1 MQYPGDADLAAAVAN
16 PERVIDVLLELDWD
30 RDGLYGHAYSDMSWL
45 VTSAVVDASTIAD
58 DAPDELKTIVGAA
71 SSELR
76 VVLGGSRFAGDIP
89 ADVASLLD
97 SEWNEALATTGISA
111 TQLFN
116 PYLADSPLHGYRTPG
131 TPVRYSRIETTA
143 SGDVAV
149 RQFTGW
155 VRDITLDVETRE
167 VHLIASDVADIT
179 RRTVTLPMWAAY
191 PPGYWDESG
200 PEGAYSPGH
209 EIAATWVYEEILRQ
223 GGRPTGPATRDD
235 ANLYLSCNG
244 SFLPS
249 VGSFVNARN
258 DSQPPPHAVSYGA
271 TSSPWV
277 WPWKQGQ
284 YGLAPVFIADMPED
298 PQLRN
303 EAYLDTATTIVPPT
317 DGSSDPPVDVGMS
330 MWVEVDD
337 RPSAARNLELAVA
350 FDDGSPDFNGVGSI
364 DLEVSNDGERYLVVS
379 NFLPGGGGKFWS
391 WDFPT
396 LTPGWHYIAFVIRF
410 DPTSVTLLSAHVDDS
425 SVTPSSS
432 SSSTGGIVENTPIPD
447 GETNQVV
454 FRAPIPC
461 QHVQIWSGQNA
472 TYTVGQGEPPTTP
485 DGLPWAVVRDSYME
499 MQWLPDVHDRQA
511 WELLKEIATAEFGA
525 VWTNEHGQIEFAN
538 HATIRQ
544 ATTAAVA
551 AATPVDDTTLL
562 STLINPT
569 DDHYANEISISHQ
582 NRTASEQ
589 VVWRNDG
596 PLDYYAKAGESR
608 NSVVDLV
615 DTVSVITFLD
625 TVSATPPTDG
635 EPITK
640 TACSAV
646 RGDNVSI
653 EHPGGWAYN
662 IHPLPTQRQLQL
674 LWQGG
679 ATVPAYV
686 GSYLGGNIGSWTVAG
701 WRYSEPTITRRTYR
715 DDTEIAAHG
724 RHVLSIPDS
733 PWRQTLSTAD
743 ALATDL
749 LYDTVN
755 PTPVIDGISIPA
767 DPRLQLLDVIELQ
780 VDGEWTGSIFGTV
793 IGIHRSDGPDGAI
806 DTITVRVA
814 RTPGIAL
821 WDETSLG
828 WDVGT
833 WGQ

>member
-131 TPVRYSRIETTA
+131 TPVRYSRIETT
-143 SGDVAV
+143 VAGEVTV

-191 PPGYWDESG
+191 GPGDNAPYG

-223 GGRPTGPATRDD
+223 AGRPTGPATRDD

-249 VGSFVNARN
+249 VGSFVNARYELHPAP
-258 DSQPPPHAVSYGA
+258 QRISYGA
-271 TSSPWV
+271 NASPFV

-284 YGLAPVFIADMPED
+284 YGLAPKLIADLPED
-298 PQLRN
+298 PHLRN
-303 EAYLDTATTIVPPT
+303 EAWLDTASKIVLPQ
-317 DGSSDPPVDVGMS
+317 DGSSDPPLDVGVA
-330 MWVEVDD
+330 MWVEIDEGPTGD
-337 RPSAARNLELAVA
+337 RPVELLMA
-350 FDDGSPDFNGVGSI
+350 FDDNYPTFNIVGSL
-364 DLEVSNDGERYLVVS
+364 DLYVYRSGYNVLAVDSY
-379 NFLPGGGGKFWS
+379 GGTEKHWE
-391 WDFPT
+391 WEFPN
-396 LTPGWHYIAFVIRF
+396 LASGWHYIAYVVRF
-410 DPTSVTLLSAHVDDS
+410 EAGSVTLKSAHVDDTP
-425 SVTPSSS
+425 VTPTSSITA
-432 SSSTGGIVENTPIPD
+432 TGGFADAEPIPD
-447 GETNQVV
+447 GFTNQVV

-461 QHVQIWSGQNA
+461 QHVQIWSGTDA
-472 TYTVGQGEPPTTP
+472 PYRVGQGHPPTTP
-485 DGLPWAVVRDSYME
+485 DGLPWAIVRDSYME

-511 WELLKEIATAEFGA
+511 WELLKEIASAEFGA

-544 ATTAAVA
+544 ATTTAVA
-551 AATPVDDTTLL
+551 AATPVDDATLL
-562 STLINPT
+562 SVLINPSN
-569 DDHYANEISISHQ
+569 DHYANEISISHQ

-596 PLDYYAKAGESR
+596 PLDYYVKAGESR
-608 NSVVDLV
+608 STVVDVV
-615 DTVSVITFLD
+615 DTISVITKLAA
-625 TVSATPPTDG
+625 VSATPPTDG
-635 EPITK
+635 EPITV
-640 TACSAV
+640 TVCSAV

-653 EHPGGWAYN
+653 EHPGGWAFN
-662 IHPLPTQRQLQL
+662 VHPFPTQRQMRL

-679 ATVPAYV
+679 ATVAAYV